1 MVQRLTQ
8 YNRSTTRLQLK
19 GDNEKKQG
27 ILETIKDIY
36 EKEGGIK
43 GLYAGLESDTLAT
56 VLSSFIYF
64 YCYTAL
70 RNVQEKL
77 NTNMGKS
84 SAQLNVAQELFL
96 GAEAALISRLFTT
109 PVSNVTTRLQTA
121 GHNEKGF
128 KETALDILKEKGITG
143 FWTGNILLI

>member
-1 MVQRLTQ
+1 M
-8 YNRSTTRLQLK
+8 
-19 GDNEKKQG
+19 
-27 ILETIKDIY
+27 IKAIY

-43 GLYAGLESDTLAT
+43 GLYAGLSADTLAT
-56 VLSSFIYF
+56 ILSSFIYF

-96 GAEAALISRLFTT
+96 GAEAALISRFFTT

-128 KETALDILKEKGITG
+128 KDVAADILKEKGITG
-143 FWTGNILLI
+143 FWTGMWYKI